1 VIRVLI
7 ADSSASEREAV
18 ARALTSDTEIEV
30 IAAVADSAAAVTS
43 SQKSTP
49 DVVLV
54 DAELLGGD
62 ASIMTNPLTQAS
74 PAVGIIAMSTSHET
88 NVLRQVMRVGAQDFL
103 AKPVSAEELLASV
116 HQVYEANLQRRAL
129 IVGAAATA
137 APPDERPIEGKI
149 VCMFSPKGGVGR
161 TTIAANLAIM
171 LHKMSG
177 QPVAIA
183 DCNLQFGDVGIVM
196 NCATSRTIA
205 DLVPNI
211 ADLSPQVLD
220 SVLVNHESG
229 VRVLLAPTRPEVA
242 ELFHPEHVKQIL
254 QALRRTHEYVVVDTW
269 TTFQE
274 VILGIFDVSSEIILL
289 TTLDMPA
296 IKNIRV
302 FLDVCDAIQYP
313 KDKVHLVI
321 NRADA
326 SGGLSVADIEESVQH
341 KVAATLVSAGALV
354 TASINRG
361 VPFVMTDPS
370 APISQNIQE
379 LARLVLKPEHLT
391 ETAPEPIQAE
401 PRRRQ
406 GLGRL
411 MPGF

>member
-1 VIRVLI
+1 MIRVLI
-7 ADSSASEREAV
+7 LDGSADDREELT
-18 ARALTSDTEIEV
+18 RALRGEADVEV
-30 IAAVADSAAAVTS
+30 IGGAADAAAATDAAQRNRPDVIILAADLPGVETTKLTQDLSAAAPTAAIIVGS
-43 SQKSTP
+43 
-49 DVVLV
+49 
-54 DAELLGGD
+54 
-62 ASIMTNPLTQAS
+62 TQAD
-74 PAVGIIAMSTSHET
+74 ANAM
-88 NVLRQVMRVGAQDFL
+88 RQAMRAGAQDFL
-103 AKPVSAEELLASV
+103 SKPYKIDELIASIR
-116 HQVYEANLQRRAL
+116 QVYESNVQRRTL
-129 IVGAAATA
+129 LVEAAAN
-137 APPDERPIEGKI
+137 APVEDRDANGKI

-161 TTIAANLAIM
+161 TTVAVNLAIA
-171 LHKMSG
+171 LRQITG
-177 QPVAIA
+177 QRVAIA

-196 NCATSRTIA
+196 NCGTNKTIA
-205 DLVPNI
+205 DLIPTVS
-211 ADLSPQVLD
+211 DLSPQVLD
-220 SVLVNHESG
+220 SVLVQHDSG

-313 KDKVHLVI
+313 KERVILVI
-321 NRADA
+321 NRADS
-326 SGGLSVADIEESVQH
+326 SGGLSIEDIESSVQH
-341 KVAATLVSAGALV
+341 KVSATLVSAGSLV

-361 VPFVMTDPS
+361 VPFIMTDPNS
-370 APISQNIQE
+370 QISQNIMD
-379 LARLVLKPEHLT
+379 LARMLLRPEDQ
-391 ETAPEPIQAE
+391 TAPTVQPVEVEQ

>member
-1 VIRVLI
+1 LIRVLN
-7 ADSSASEREAV
+7 ADGSASDREAIDRII
-18 ARALTSDTEIEV
+18 AGDAEV
-30 IAAVADSAAAVTS
+30 EIAAAAADAAAAIEAAQRTKPDIVLLDANLPGADTAKLTHDLAQAAPAAAVIVTS
-43 SQKSTP
+43 TQH
-49 DVVLV
+49 
-54 DAELLGGD
+54 DAGT
-62 ASIMTNPLTQAS
+62 MRQA
-74 PAVGIIAMSTSHET
+74 
-88 NVLRQVMRVGAQDFL
+88 MRAGAQDFL
-103 AKPVSAEELLASV
+103 PKPLKAEELLASI
-116 HQVYEANLQRRAL
+116 HQVYASNTQRRAL
-129 IVGAAATA
+129 IVEAATA
-137 APPDERPIEGKI
+137 APAEEKPVDGKI
-149 VCMFSPKGGVGR
+149 ITMFSPKGGVGR
-161 TTIAANLAIM
+161 TTIGVNLAIA
-171 LHKMSG
+171 LRKLTR
-177 QPVAIA
+177 QRVAIA

-196 NCATSRTIA
+196 NCNTNRTIA
-205 DLVPNI
+205 DLIPTVG
-211 ADLSPQVLD
+211 DLSPQVLD

-313 KDKVHLVI
+313 KERVLLVI
-321 NRADA
+321 NRGDA
-326 SGGLSVADIEESVQH
+326 SSGLSLEDIEESVQH

-354 TASINRG
+354 TSSINRG
-361 VPFVMTDPS
+361 VPFLMTDPG
-370 APISQNIQE
+370 ATISQNVE
-379 LARLVLKPEHLT
+379 DLARRLLRPEDQQ
-391 ETAPEPIQAE
+391 EAPAPEPVQAE

-411 MPGF
+411 MPGR